1 MIYWQYTGFDKLG
14 KSRKGKILASVQEE
28 AHTKITGMGITPT
41 KISKSQDIALPWENR
56 PPGLKARTLFT
67 KQLAQNLGG
76 SVQQGEAFRTAGN
89 SSTNKVLRN
98 AIADLVK
105 EMDGGTPLDEA
116 VAKKKYNNVFDPV
129 FVAFIR
135 MGSVSGDIAEP
146 IDELAKLYNWQLK
159 MIEAVKK
166 STTLPAIILVFCI
179 VITYGIMAKV
189 VPTFMKILDGLNAPL
204 PPLTKAVKTVSEVA
218 ANPFVTI
225 GLILAIAGAIYGL
238 LQYKK
243 TPAGKR
249 NLDLLVLRLPI
260 MGPVVRDFIL
270 ARTSRSLAVMM
281 RSGVPLPDA
290 LQITSEVAAN
300 QIYREHFLEMRSGIH
315 AGEAMYGVVAQ
326 YPKEFPEV
334 FGLQFRAAEEKQSLK
349 LTLQFLSDLYESEV
363 QTKVESLGA
372 ALEPFLMVFLGGIVG
387 IIVFAVFLPMTT
399 MMDALQK

>member
-14 KSRKGKILASVQEE
+14 KSRKGKILANVQEE

-41 KISKSQDIALPWENR
+41 KISKSQDITLPWENR

-76 SVQQGEAFRTAGN
+76 SVQQGEAFKTAGN
-89 SSTNKVLRN
+89 SSTNKILRN

-116 VAKKKYNNVFDPV
+116 VAKKKYSNVFDPV
-129 FVAFIR
+129 FIAFIR

-146 IDELAKLYNWQLK
+146 VDELAKLYHWQLK
-159 MIEAVKK
+159 MLDAVKK
-166 STTLPAIILVFCI
+166 STTLPSIILVFCI

-189 VPTFMKILDGLNAPL
+189 VPAFMKILDGLNAEL

-249 NLDLLVLRLPI
+249 NLDLLILRMPI
-260 MGPVVRDFIL
+260 VGPIARDFIL

-300 QIYREHFLEMRSGIH
+300 QIYREHYLEMRSNIH
-315 AGEAMYGVVAQ
+315 AGESMYGIVAQ

-349 LTLQFLSDLYESEV
+349 VTLQFVSDLYESEV
-363 QTKVESLGA
+363 QSKVESLGA

-399 MMDALQK
+399 MMNALQK